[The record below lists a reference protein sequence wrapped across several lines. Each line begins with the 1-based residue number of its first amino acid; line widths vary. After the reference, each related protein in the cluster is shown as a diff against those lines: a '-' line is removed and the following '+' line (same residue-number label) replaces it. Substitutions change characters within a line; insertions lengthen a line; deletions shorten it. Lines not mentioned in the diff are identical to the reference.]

1 MTHHLAQLNIAVPRF
16 PTDDPRMDGFMSA
29 LDEINALADR
39 SPGFVWRL
47 VGEGSNDATELRADL
62 DGQEQM
68 VNLAV
73 WEDVES
79 VWNYVYRSDHLDYLR
94 QRREWFEAPA
104 GPVIVCWWV
113 PAGELPTVEEGMER
127 LALLR
132 EHGPTPEAFTFR
144 DRFDPPTA

>member
-1 MTHHLAQLNIAVPRF
+1 MTYHLAQLNVAVPRF

-47 VGEGSNDATELRADL
+47 VGEGSNDATDLRADL

-68 VNLAV
+68 INLAV
-73 WEDVES
+73 WEDVDS

-94 QRREWFEAPA
+94 QRREWFETPS

-113 PAGELPTVEEGMER
+113 PAGELPTVEDGMER

-132 EHGPTPEAFTFR
+132 VHGPTPEAFTFR
-144 DRFDPPTA
+144 DRFDPPAA